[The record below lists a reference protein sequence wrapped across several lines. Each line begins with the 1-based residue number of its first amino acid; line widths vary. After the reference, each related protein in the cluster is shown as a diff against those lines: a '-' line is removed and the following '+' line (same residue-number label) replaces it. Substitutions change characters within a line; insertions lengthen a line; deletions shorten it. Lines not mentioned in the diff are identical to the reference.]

1 MEEAPREAALQD
13 DLHLT
18 PTNAKLMAR
27 HIESV
32 VTHEMEKNKPSHK
45 KEPSQCQERMNR
57 NRKGTYWRDR
67 EMIKRGKKG
76 RTSPATSSCK
86 EGATEE
92 TGAATGT
99 TKNPQTNKAETKGTC
114 PEKEEGAGKE
124 GTETG
129 TGGTLEG
136 TMNQEPENEATAR
149 MTGEE
154 QYSDRGA
161 T

>member
-1 MEEAPREAALQD
+1 
-13 DLHLT
+13 
-18 PTNAKLMAR
+18 
-27 HIESV
+27 
-32 VTHEMEKNKPSHK
+32 
-45 KEPSQCQERMNR
+45 
-57 NRKGTYWRDR
+57 
-67 EMIKRGKKG
+67 MIKKGKK
-76 RTSPATSSCK
+76 RRAPPAATTCK
-86 EGATEE
+86 EGVTEE
-92 TGAATGT
+92 TGASMGT
-99 TKNPQTNKAETKGTC
+99 TKNPRTSKAEMKGMC

-136 TMNQEPENEATAR
+136 TTNQEPENEATAR